1 MAKVTIEIDGCRS
14 LVEHETEFDDSDA
27 VAQAIYFAFVG
38 AGFHPNNVAAAL
50 HKAADECGGS
60 AEPNPVT

>member
-1 MAKVTIEIDGCRS
+1 MVKVSIEIDGYRS
-14 LVEHETEFDDSDA
+14 IVEHDTELATSEA
-27 VAQAIYFAFVG
+27 VAQAIYLAFVG

>member
-1 MAKVTIEIDGCRS
+1 MVKVSIELDGCRS
-14 LVEHETEFDDSDA
+14 LVEHTNGVDDSEA

-50 HKAADECGGS
+50 RQAADECGGS

>member
-1 MAKVTIEIDGCRS
+1 MVKVSIEIDGCRS
-14 LVEHETEFDDSDA
+14 LVEHETESDDSDA

-50 HKAADECGGS
+50 HRAADECGGS
-60 AEPNPVT
+60 TEPNPTT